1 MNFLKKYYTFFIPI
15 FFLAGFCIPFN
26 GYLIS
31 GLVYFFLSWLG
42 FAAFIFDFKLEYLK
56 HLHILLA
63 HGIPI
68 FSPIIIYVFLL
79 NKLVPYKLFTWIIKS
94 LGYLMIVSYLLFSYY
109 STQDIF
115 IDNFSFTFF
124 NQSLWFLS
132 AFLCLVSL
140 YYSSKNNIINHT
152 EKR

>member
-15 FFLAGFCIPFN
+15 IFIAGFCIPFN
-26 GYLIS
+26 GYLVS
-31 GLVYFFLSWLG
+31 GVVYFFLSWLG
-42 FAAFIFDFKLEYLK
+42 FTAFILDFKLEHLR

-94 LGYLMIVSYLLFSYY
+94 LGYHDCFLFVIFLL
-109 STQDIF
+109 
-115 IDNFSFTFF
+115 
-124 NQSLWFLS
+124 
-132 AFLCLVSL
+132 
-140 YYSSKNNIINHT
+140 
-152 EKR
+152 